1 MEPLTRK
8 QKDILEFIRH
18 FIDDNGYAPSYR
30 EIAHYFELSST
41 GTVAEYISILESK
54 GYLTKDAME
63 ARAIQL
69 TPSFDDGVEM
79 HSVVLMGVIDAGRPI
94 EAIRTNETI
103 DIPRDMMGKRTFALR
118 VRGESMV
125 DDGILDGDY
134 VIIEQTASPRNGEI
148 VVALIDNANATL
160 KRFYDEKEKI
170 RLQPANK
177 TMKPM
182 LFKRDRVTI
191 QGKVRGVIRRFV

>member
-8 QKDILEFIRH
+8 QRDILEFIRH

-41 GTVAEYISILESK
+41 GTIAEYINILEEK

-69 TPSFDDGVEM
+69 TPAFDDGVEL
-79 HSVVLMGVIDAGRPI
+79 HSIQLLGIIDAGRPI

-103 DIPRDMMGKRTFALR
+103 DIPRDMMGKKTFALR
-118 VRGESMV
+118 VRGESMI
-125 DDGILDGDY
+125 DDGILEGDY
-134 VIIEQTASPRNGEI
+134 VIIEQTASPRNGDI
-148 VVALIDNANATL
+148 VVALVDNTNATL
-160 KRFYDEKEKI
+160 KRFYDEKANI

-177 TMKPM
+177 TMKAM

-191 QGKVRGVIRRFV
+191 QGKVKGVIRKF

>member
-8 QKDILEFIRH
+8 QKDILDYIREFI
-18 FIDDNGYAPSYR
+18 DGNGYAPSYR
-30 EIAHYFELSST
+30 EIAHFFELSST
-41 GTVAEYISILESK
+41 GTVAEYISILEEK

-69 TPSFDDGVEM
+69 TPAFDDGIE
-79 HSVVLMGVIDAGRPI
+79 SLAIPLSGVIDAGRPI

-103 DIPRDMMGKRTFALR
+103 DIPRDMIGQRTFALR
-118 VRGESMV
+118 VRGESMIE
-125 DDGILDGDY
+125 DGILDGDY
-134 VIIEQTASPRNGEI
+134 VIIEQTSNPRNGEI
-148 VVALIDNANATL
+148 VVALIDNTNATL
-160 KRFYDEKEKI
+160 KRFYNEKSQI

-182 LFKRDRVTI
+182 LFRKNRVTI
-191 QGKVRGVIRRFV
+191 QGKVKGVIRKF